1 MCSKK
6 GTEYI
11 IEIIAGWT
19 HSTHQSQDNQQDG
32 LTHQLCRNLAKN
44 WLRIWETTSE
54 VKLL

>member
-11 IEIIAGWT
+11 IQIIGGLT
-19 HSTHQSQDNQQDG
+19 HSTHQSQDMQQDG

-44 WLRIWETTSE
+44 WFIIWEMTSE
-54 VKLL
+54 IKLL